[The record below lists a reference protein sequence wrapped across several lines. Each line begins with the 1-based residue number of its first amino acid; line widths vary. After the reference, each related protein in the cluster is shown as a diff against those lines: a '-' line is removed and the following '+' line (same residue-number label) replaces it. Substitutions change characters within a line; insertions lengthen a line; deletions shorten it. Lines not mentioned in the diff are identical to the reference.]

1 MLKFKVGDL
10 VIVNSPEVGNVPTLG
25 YITETRDSFP
35 LPKYEVF
42 VRKTRDT
49 IQVLDSILENK
60 MQKAAWGTAFNYKY
74 LDYIKEKDIK
84 VDEVF
89 LLISSEEKTTVC
101 SLEKDGS
108 IINLKTQ
115 KPLDYRLCRT
125 IAEQEGRNIK
135 KMKGRYWRRPRKNS

>member
-25 YITETRDSFP
+25 YITEIRDSFP

-49 IQVLDSILENK
+49 IQVLDNILENK
-60 MQKAAWGTAFNYKY
+60 LRKVAWNTPFNYMY

-89 LLISSEEKTTVC
+89 LLIPSEEEAIVC

-115 KPLDYRLCRT
+115 EPLDYKLCKT
-125 IAEQEGRNIK
+125 IEEQEGRNIK
-135 KMKGRYWRRPRKNS
+135 KMNGRYWRRPHKKS